1 MEKKVKQE
9 KEQNEG
15 LLDRVKKLERINYQL
30 EEQVKTFETTINT
43 LHGELEAYQEYQKKW
58 LENEQKLSEL
68 ARILAEIKD
77 RVESG

>member
-1 MEKKVKQE
+1 M
-9 KEQNEG
+9 
-15 LLDRVKKLERINYQL
+15 KKLERINYQL

-43 LHGELEAYQEYQKKW
+43 LHSELEAYQEYQKKW